1 VEDGP
6 IPQSYNKTSN
16 AEQQKLMSQPPM
28 AKTASQRG
36 AAALRF
42 DVVAGLTAAAVVLPK
57 AMAYATVAGLPV
69 AVGLYT
75 AFIPMVIY
83 ALLGTSRVLSV
94 SSTTTL
100 AILAGTQLG
109 LAVPD
114 GDPARLVTATATLTA
129 LVGTIL
135 LLARL
140 LKLGF
145 VANFISTPVLTG
157 FKAGIGLVIVLDQVP
172 KLLGIHITKHG
183 FFADV
188 LSVVQHVPDTSLI
201 TLAVAVATFAV
212 LIGMERLWPRLPAP
226 LVAVGGSIAASWF
239 LGLQALGV
247 STVGLIPQGFPSL
260 TLPDPALVVQLVPG
274 ALGIALMSFTETI
287 AAGRAFA
294 RPDDPPI
301 DANRELVATGA
312 SNLAGALF
320 GAMPAGGGTSQT
332 AVVRASGGRSQKASL
347 VTAGAAVAT
356 MLLLAPV
363 LGLMPNATLAAV
375 VIVYSV
381 GLIQPA
387 EFRAI
392 HTVRTMEFRW
402 AVIACVGVLLLGT
415 LNGIVVAIILS
426 LISLASQTAHPR
438 VSVIGRKRGADVL
451 RPLSPEHADDETFE
465 GLLIVRPEGRLFF
478 VNAQY
483 VGEQINTLVSQH
495 NPRVVAIDMSRVP
508 DIEYSALQALMEGE
522 KRATDRGVVVWLV
535 GLNPGV
541 LEVVRNAGLYERL
554 GRERMLF
561 NTRTAI
567 ERYQALQADAGM
579 TPPAAP

>member
-1 VEDGP
+1 MNPPP
-6 IPQSYNKTSN
+6 IP
-16 AEQQKLMSQPPM
+16 
-28 AKTASQRG
+28 
-36 AAALRF
+36 AAAGEPAAPSLRF
-42 DVVAGLTAAAVVLPK
+42 DIVAGLTAAAVVLPK

-75 AFIPMVIY
+75 AFVPMVIY

-109 LAVPD
+109 LVVPD
-114 GDPARLVTATATLTA
+114 GDPAKLVTATATLVA
-129 LVGTIL
+129 LVGAML
-135 LLARL
+135 VVARL
-140 LKLGF
+140 LNLGF

-172 KLLGIHITKHG
+172 KLLGIHIDKQG

-188 LSVVQHVPDTSLI
+188 VSVVQHVPDTSLV
-201 TLAVAVATFAV
+201 TLVVAVATFAI
-212 LIGMERLWPRLPAP
+212 LIGMERLWPHSPAP
-226 LVAVGGSIAASWF
+226 LVAVGGAIAASWF
-239 LGLQALGV
+239 FGLKAMGV
-247 STVGLIPQGFPSL
+247 STVGLIPQGFPAL
-260 TLPDPALVVQLVPG
+260 AMPDPSLIAALAPG

-294 RPDDPPI
+294 RPEDPPI
-301 DANRELVATGA
+301 NANRELVATGA
-312 SNLAGALF
+312 ANLGGALF

-332 AVVRASGGRSQKASL
+332 AVVRSAGGQSQKASL

-356 MLLLAPV
+356 MLLLAPL
-363 LGLMPNATLAAV
+363 LGLMPHATLAAV

-392 HTVRTMEFRW
+392 RGVRTMEFRW
-402 AVIACVGVLLLGT
+402 ALVACLGVLVFGT
-415 LNGIVVAIILS
+415 LKGIVVAIIVS
-426 LISLASQTAHPR
+426 MIGLASQTAHPR

-451 RPLSPEHADDETFE
+451 RPLSPEHPDDETFE

-483 VGEQINTLVSQH
+483 VSDRIRALVAQH
-495 NPRVVAIDMSRVP
+495 RPRVVALDLSRVP
-508 DIEYSALQALMEGE
+508 DIEYSALRTLMEGE
-522 KRATDRGVVVWLV
+522 ERMTEAGSVVWLA
-535 GLNPGV
+535 GMNPGV
-541 LEVVRNAGLYERL
+541 LEVAQRAGLDQRL

-561 NTRTAI
+561 NARAAI
-567 ERYQALQADAGM
+567 ERYQVLEAEGAIR
-579 TPPAAP
+579 PPSSVT

>member
-1 VEDGP
+1 
-6 IPQSYNKTSN
+6 
-16 AEQQKLMSQPPM
+16 MSHPPM
-28 AKTASQRG
+28 SATANELG

-83 ALLGTSRVLSV
+83 ALLGSSRVLSV

-109 LAVPD
+109 LVVPD
-114 GDPARLVTATATLTA
+114 GDPGKLITATATLTL
-129 LVGTIL
+129 LVGVML

-140 LKLGF
+140 LRLGF

-172 KLLGIHITKHG
+172 KLAGIHITKQG
-183 FFADV
+183 FFLDMV
-188 LSVVQHVPDTSLI
+188 SVVQHLPETSLI
-201 TLAVAVATFAV
+201 TLAVAAATFAI
-212 LIGMERLWPRLPAP
+212 LIGMERLWPHSPAP
-226 LVAVGGSIAASWF
+226 LVAVGGAIAASWF
-239 LGLQALGV
+239 FGLHALGV
-247 STVGLIPQGFPSL
+247 STVGLIPQGFPAP
-260 TLPDPALVVQLVPG
+260 TLPDLGLVAELAPG

-294 RPDDPPI
+294 NPGERQI
-301 DANRELVATGA
+301 NANRELVATGVA
-312 SNLAGALF
+312 NLGGALL

-332 AVVRASGGRSQKASL
+332 AVVRSAGGQSQKASL
-347 VTAGAAVAT
+347 VTAATALAT
-356 MLLLAPV
+356 MLLLAPI

-392 HTVRTMEFRW
+392 RGVRTMEFRW
-402 AVIACVGVLLLGT
+402 ALVACAGVLLLGT
-415 LNGIVVAIILS
+415 LEGIVVAIIVS
-426 LISLASQTAHPR
+426 MIGLASQTAQPR

-451 RPLSPEHADDETFE
+451 RPLSPEHPDDETFP

-483 VGEQINTLVSQH
+483 VGERIRELVAQH
-495 NPRVVAIDMSRVP
+495 RPRVLAVDMSRVP
-508 DIEYSALQALMEGE
+508 DIEYSALQALMDGE
-522 KRATDRGVVVWLV
+522 RQLAEAGVEVWLAA
-535 GLNPGV
+535 LNPGV
-541 LEVVRNAGLYERL
+541 LQMVRHAGLDQRL

-561 NTRTAI
+561 NARAAI
-567 ERYQALQADAGM
+567 ERYQAMQTESRAAS
-579 TPPAAP
+579 PPAAS